1 MKRHELNR
9 LTEVDMKNTTASCLI
24 VLGAGC
30 SHSMATEKTAD
41 GLREE
46 VVAIRLDSASPGRVF
61 EGIGAVSAGA
71 STRLLPDYPEPQRS
85 QILDFLFKPKF
96 GAGFQHLKVEIGS
109 GENSTCGSEPSHAV
123 TREELADPK
132 PRGYEFWLMAEAR
145 KRNPN
150 IILDCLPW
158 AYPDWIGNRFSPA
171 SADWFAAFLQVAR
184 KHYGLEVEWIAA
196 AQNEMGT
203 DLNWIRKDLR
213 PSLNT
218 HGFSKVKLQAPDTN
232 DTHWQIFDT
241 LEKDPEL
248 DRLIGAVGYHYLDGR
263 DPWEIDQKSSPA
275 ATEKAKRS
283 GKPLWASEEWS
294 QSGAQWGDKGAL
306 YLARLMNKIYT
317 RDRVTKYEIW
327 CPIDSIYDQISW
339 ADTGAMQAD
348 TPWCGHYTV
357 WPAIW
362 ALAHTTQ
369 FADLG
374 WIYMDGACGQMDTN
388 TWRGSHVALHEPKTG
403 DWSVIIVTGER
414 RTIQL
419 TVVTGLKTGPVHVW
433 KSTAAAQF
441 IEQPPLS
448 VSNNEVEIE
457 LEPDAIYTLTSTTG
471 QKKGSFGTP
480 PPRKPFPFP
489 FEENFESYH
498 AGDTPSYFFDQ
509 KGTFEV
515 CQSPKEGS
523 CLAQIVPAQGILWF
537 AKLLKPH
544 TLFGD
549 VNWQDCVIEADVL
562 LAGGD
567 VEIGGRYADREKLGY
582 RWILTRDGHWQLN
595 WQETSLAAGQIE
607 GFKPADWHHLWL
619 ELYGDRISG
628 AVDDKKLAAVTDKS
642 GGKGM
647 AFLASTYDHNL
658 FDNVRVGPAPA
669 PGKQKKVIFSRTQ

>member
-1 MKRHELNR
+1 MLDPNRITKVTMKHPSA
-9 LTEVDMKNTTASCLI
+9 TCLF
-24 VLGAGC
+24 VLGAWC
-30 SHSMATEKTAD
+30 SHAMAAD
-41 GLREE
+41 KPAADSPSHAEA
-46 VVAIRLDSASPGRVF
+46 VAIRLDSASPGRVF

-132 PRGYEFWLMAEAR
+132 PRGYEFWLMAEAH

-158 AYPDWIGNRFSPA
+158 AYPEWVGNRFSPA

-184 KHYGLEVEWIAA
+184 KQYNLELDWIAA

-203 DLNWIRKDLR
+203 DLNWIRHDLR
-213 PSLNT
+213 PCLDA
-218 HGFSKVKLQAPDTN
+218 HGFPKVRLQAPDTN
-232 DTHWQIFDT
+232 DTHWQVFDT

-263 DPWEIDQKSSPA
+263 DPWEIDQKSKSA
-275 ATEKAKRS
+275 ATDKAKRS

-294 QSGAQWGDKGAL
+294 QSGAQWGGKGTL

-317 RDRVTKYEIW
+317 RDRATKYEIW

-369 FADLG
+369 FADPG
-374 WIYMDGACGQMDTN
+374 WIYLDDACGQLDAN
-388 TWRGSHVALHEPKTG
+388 TWRGSHVALRDPKTG
-403 DWSVIIVTGER
+403 DWSVIIVTGEKR
-414 RTIQL
+414 SIQL
-419 TVVTGLKTGPVHVW
+419 SVLPGLKAGPVHVW

-441 IEQPPLS
+441 IEQAPLTL
-448 VSNNEVEIE
+448 SNGKVTLE

-471 QKKGSFGTP
+471 QQKGSHGTP

-489 FEENFESYH
+489 FEENFEGYH
-498 AGDTPSYFFDQ
+498 AGETPRYFSDQ

-515 CQSPKEGS
+515 ATSPKGGL

-537 AKLLKPH
+537 ANMLKPH

-549 VNWQDCVIEADVL
+549 TEWRDCVIEADVL

-567 VEIGGRYADREKLGY
+567 VELGGRYANREKLGY
-582 RWILTRDGHWQLN
+582 RWILTRDGRWQLN
-595 WQETSLAAGQIE
+595 WQYTSLASGQIE
-607 GFKPADWHHLWL
+607 GFKPAAWHHLRL
-619 ELYGDRISG
+619 ETNGERISG
-628 AVDDKKLAAVTDKS
+628 SVDGNALAAVTDPS
-642 GGKGM
+642 GSKGM
-647 AFLASTYDHNL
+647 AFLASTYDRNL
-658 FDNVRVGPAPA
+658 FDNVRVAPLSPAPK
-669 PGKQKKVIFSRTQ
+669 P